1 MRLFV
6 GIALPEDIRARLA
19 LLQAGIPGARWVSP
33 GNLHLTLRFIGE
45 VDGGQ
50 AHDIDAALDAVK
62 GPPFALTF
70 SGLGCFDRKG
80 RVHTIWAGIA
90 KSEPLM
96 RLQAKVETALVRLG
110 LEPEGRKFL
119 PHTALA
125 RMKNGLA
132 HSHKIGAYLEANNL
146 FAAGPF
152 EVSRFTLFRSH
163 LGSAGAHYEA
173 LAEYPLDD

>member
-6 GIALPEDIRARLA
+6 GIAFPDDIRARLA
-19 LLQAGIPGARWVSP
+19 MLQSGISGARWIKPES
-33 GNLHLTLRFIGE
+33 LHLTLRFIGE

-50 AHDIDAALDAVK
+50 ARDIDAALDAVK
-62 GPPFALTF
+62 APPFALTF

-80 RVHTIWAGIA
+80 RVHTIWAGTG

-96 RLQAKVETALVRLG
+96 RLQAKAETALVRSG
-110 LEPEGRKFL
+110 LAPEGRKFL
-119 PHTALA
+119 PHAALA

-152 EVSRFTLFRSH
+152 EVGRFVLFRSH
-163 LGSAGAHYEA
+163 LGGAGAHYEA
-173 LAEYPLDD
+173 LAEYPLAA